1 MFINMKESMYINIS
15 LLISLLSEE
24 ADFKFFYYSETFKKL
39 TKI

>member
-1 MFINMKESMYINIS
+1 MKESMYIN
-15 LLISLLSEE
+15 ISLLSEE